1 MGAIGCDDVA
11 LGCGVLVVTMV
22 PVGRLAVVMVVLGA
36 SW

>member
-11 LGCGVLVVTMV
+11 LGCCTLVVTMV
-22 PVGRLAVVMVVLGA
+22 LVGGLAVVMVVFSA